1 LNAACQVQVQELSA
15 PDSGRDSV
23 ATEEFPKPANLTR
36 KKTRRREIW
45 LKMAK
50 MTSFWPFLGRF

>member
-1 LNAACQVQVQELSA
+1 MEDATAGQT
-15 PDSGRDSV
+15 SV
-23 ATEEFPKPANLTR
+23 ATEGFPKPANLTR